1 MSLNIETKKV
11 AVEEISAAIANAQTL
26 VVAEYRGISVSSM
39 TELRANAR
47 KEGVYLRVLK
57 NNIGSSCS
65 RGYFIRSF
73 G

>member
-47 KEGVYLRVLK
+47 KEGVAPKIGRASCRERV
-57 NNIGSSCS
+57 
-65 RGYFIRSF
+65 
-73 G
+73 

>member
-11 AVEEISAAIANAQTL
+11 AVEEISAAMLNAQTL

-47 KEGVYLRVLK
+47 KK
-57 NNIGSSCS
+57 AFTCA
-65 RGYFIRSF
+65 F
-73 G
+73 